1 MPWKEASTM
10 SLRLE
15 FVSLALSNSANIS
28 RLCLRFGISR
38 KTGYKWIERFQLEGA
53 AGLLDRSRC
62 PHRSPRRTPDQV
74 EDAIL
79 AVRDAHPAWG
89 GRKIKARLEALG
101 VAYVPAPSTIT
112 EILRRNNR
120 LDPEEA
126 QKHQSWQRFEAETP
140 NQLWQMDF
148 KGHFPLAR
156 GGRCHPLTVLDDHS
170 RFALGLRA
178 CGNERRI
185 TVQNDLTAIF
195 HRYGL
200 PERILVDNG
209 SPWGYTWEYRH
220 TGLSAWLIRLGVTV
234 IYARPRHPQTLGKG
248 ERFHRT
254 LEAELLRGRTF
265 KDLKHCQ
272 QLFDPWRDMYNL
284 ERPHQALDMA
294 VPVSRYRESPRT
306 FPETLPPIEYGP
318 DDIVRKVD
326 ETGRVFYRYKKF
338 KVGKGFRGYYVALRP
353 TLIDGVFDVFFCH
366 QKVKSLDLRVET
378 HEP

>member
-1 MPWKEASTM
+1 
-10 SLRLE
+10 
-15 FVSLALSNSANIS
+15 
-28 RLCLRFGISR
+28 
-38 KTGYKWIERFQLEGA
+38 
-53 AGLLDRSRC
+53 
-62 PHRSPRRTPDQV
+62 
-74 EDAIL
+74 
-79 AVRDAHPAWG
+79 
-89 GRKIKARLEALG
+89 
-101 VAYVPAPSTIT
+101 VPAPSTIT
-112 EILRRNNR
+112 EILRRNNQ

-126 QKHQSWQRFEAETP
+126 RKHQPWQRFEAETP
-140 NQLWQMDF
+140 NRLWQMDF
-148 KGHFPLAR
+148 KGHFPLAH

-195 HRYGL
+195 RRYGL

-209 SPWGYTWEYRH
+209 SPWGYTWEYQH
-220 TGLSAWLIRLGVTV
+220 TRLSAWLIRLGIKV
-234 IYARPRHPQTLGKG
+234 IHARPHHPQTLGKG

-265 KDLKHCQ
+265 KDLNHCQ

-294 VPVSRYRESPRT
+294 VPVIRYRESPRT

-353 TLIDGVFDVFFCH
+353 KLIDGVFDVFFCH
-366 QKVKSLDLRVET
+366 QKVKSLDLRVKT